1 MYGADVHA
9 ILVCSVLTSYV
20 QDREH
25 IVSKLG
31 GELLKSSFDK
41 VGLQNPCNFCT
52 ATSPFSSV
60 YCHHLENT
68 LKVTNSVLNVGLS
81 SGSQT
86 ALYSSHFCMPQDNTA
101 EGLKGSNIGL
111 CFEINVGI
119 HVVGTSVS
127 LGS

>member
-1 MYGADVHA
+1 MQSPYTIYRYIYTIVSVYGVDVHT

-20 QDREH
+20 QEKEH

-60 YCHHLENT
+60 YCLH
-68 LKVTNSVLNVGLS
+68 
-81 SGSQT
+81 
-86 ALYSSHFCMPQDNTA
+86 
-101 EGLKGSNIGL
+101 
-111 CFEINVGI
+111 
-119 HVVGTSVS
+119 
-127 LGS
+127 